1 MRMHSHKHSVEE
13 LAIVEIGRRRRWSD
27 EEKLRIVTESQAGPR
42 LVSATARRH
51 GIAPGQLFTC
61 RRELRV
67 EPQRRAIAPPQM
79 VRVCVEDGPKASGSA
94 TTVEIILPGG
104 VRLVVAPDIDPAAL
118 RRIVNVVERR

>member
-1 MRMHSHKHSVEE
+1 MHRDTHSVEK
-13 LAIVEIGRRRRWSD
+13 LAIVETGRRRRWSD

-51 GIAPGQLFTC
+51 GISPGQLFTW

-67 EPQRRAIAPPQM
+67 EPPLPAIEPPQM
-79 VRVCVEDGPKASGSA
+79 VRVCVEDGPKASGSPSM
-94 TTVEIILPGG
+94 VEIILPSG

-118 RRIVNVVERR
+118 RRIMNVMEPR